1 MYIAPNIRLLWR
13 NVCQVWSAA
22 DGKRKFLLLASV
34 VDGNSIPASPAA
46 LTLGAAWRKAASI
59 SSLTSSAGASAAPDE
74 PAAKLTSVCSLCSW
88 SVGDST
94 QLRLRQ
100 ICLFSLSVSCHV
112 PEISTSLCA
121 HFHRMRFSSVSLP
134 KADTVGSQFYKLLC
148 FEWMWDYLA
157 AVFFKRGKS
166 LHSAFF
172 LLLFLRGPI
181 L

>member
-1 MYIAPNIRLLWR
+1 MSCNANFLQRSRRSWCTGTFHWTSYDGSFNCATHGVNKKKVYIAPNIRLLWH

-59 SSLTSSAGASAAPDE
+59 SSLTSSADASAPPDG
-74 PAAKLTSVCSLCSW
+74 PAAKLTSVYSLCSW

-100 ICLFSLSVSCHV
+100 VCLFSLECFVS
-112 PEISTSLCA
+112 
-121 HFHRMRFSSVSLP
+121 
-134 KADTVGSQFYKLLC
+134 
-148 FEWMWDYLA
+148 
-157 AVFFKRGKS
+157 
-166 LHSAFF
+166 
-172 LLLFLRGPI
+172 
-181 L
+181 

>member
-1 MYIAPNIRLLWR
+1 MYIAPNIRLLWH

-59 SSLTSSAGASAAPDE
+59 SSLTTSAGPSAFSPDG
-74 PAAKLTSVCSLCSW
+74 PAAELTSVCSLCSW

-100 ICLFSLSVSCHV
+100 ICLFSPSVSCHV
-112 PEISTSLCA
+112 HEISTSLCA

-134 KADTVGSQFYKLLC
+134 KADTVSSQFYKLLC
-148 FEWMWDYLA
+148 FE
-157 AVFFKRGKS
+157 
-166 LHSAFF
+166 
-172 LLLFLRGPI
+172 
-181 L
+181 